1 MQNTGSLPN
10 PSGHDGVYIVDG
22 TAGQSSPLGRENG
35 IFLAATPAGAA
46 THRSISSPFG
56 PWRLSLGARLLHVFW
71 RVRDDLH

>member
-35 IFLAATPAGAA
+35 IFLAATRAGAA
-46 THRSISSPFG
+46 THRSISFPFG
-56 PWRLSLGARLLHVFW
+56 LAQRGSSS
-71 RVRDDLH
+71 